1 MHAKLCLK
9 QDGNYDL
16 YYENDIARF
25 ASVLKRGG
33 TVFFKLAWKNGSV
46 LFIDATHRMSFSF
59 SRFLVRPASL
69 AEHAS
74 IKEKMRKHLRKSA
87 FVSDEQ
93 GELVRGKS
101 YRGAQTS

>member
-1 MHAKLCLK
+1 LFFQASLK
-9 QDGNYDL
+9 KT
-16 YYENDIARF
+16 I
-25 ASVLKRGG
+25 S
-33 TVFFKLAWKNGSV
+33 S

-59 SRFLVRPASL
+59 SSSVVRPASF

-93 GELVRGKS
+93 AITLRGVKGPS
-101 YRGAQTS
+101 DAQTVEP